1 MTKNVEIK
9 TTNLNMSLKELKITN
24 FLINVTNVKKD
35 SENQL
40 MD

>member
-1 MTKNVEIK
+1 MAKNVVIK
-9 TTNLNMSLKELKITN
+9 TTNLSMSLKELKMIN
-24 FLINVTNVKKD
+24 FPINARNVKKD